1 MVILT
6 YSILAVL
13 LMIPLGLAAL
23 PIFLDRKKI
32 TLMSEQD
39 DQVNYQDWR
48 DVYPHLAR
56 IDNKQNDR
64 K

>member
-48 DVYPHLAR
+48 DVYPQLAR